1 MPYKH
6 KDFEVRRQVCECY
19 LPEPKDE
26 VYAIVE
32 ELHDLVDDVIMP
44 IRRELDGGWHHDPAI
59 AEPAVE
65 AACQALVDFGLLQAV
80 LPEELGGPGGVLTS
94 VVTYAHDDGGVRP
107 CRRRPR
113 QRRRR
118 RRLVLLAGA

>member
-6 KDFEVRRQVCECY
+6 KDFDVRRKFCECY

-80 LPEELGGPGGVLTS
+80 PAGGAGRARRRHHERRHLR
-94 VVTYAHDDGGVRP
+94 HDDGGARP
-107 CRRRPR
+107 CRRRHR

-118 RRLVLLAGA
+118 A